1 MKSHRKDDMPPSL
14 NRTTRMGA
22 GGIAWDAVARLRLW
36 LVAFT
41 FATTAA
47 GISDTGGFPDIGA
60 ARCRAVQLPAN
71 QDLTQC
77 GR

>member
-14 NRTTRMGA
+14 NRATRMGA

-47 GISDTGGFPDIGA
+47 GISDTGGF
-60 ARCRAVQLPAN
+60 RTLVQRGVGPSN
-71 QDLTQC
+71 SPRT
-77 GR
+77 RI

>member
-1 MKSHRKDDMPPSL
+1 
-14 NRTTRMGA
+14 MGA

-47 GISDTGGFPDIGA
+47 GISDTGGF
-60 ARCRAVQLPAN
+60 RTLVQRGVGPSSSPR
-71 QDLTQC
+71 T
-77 GR
+77 RI